1 MKKTKFA
8 AFLAGVLVAV
18 LVMALAL
25 PTFAV
30 LSGKQVTI
38 YPGVNIYMDDVLLNP
53 TDANGNP
60 VEVFIYNGTT
70 YLPVRAISEAL
81 DKVVQWEG
89 DTSSV
94 FIGKHTGEKPA
105 DWLFDLDYFDYGG
118 TWGRNYILTDNLG
131 VEHEH
136 TYRGHKYSDKEAF
149 FKNDEN
155 YMTFKL
161 NAQYTR
167 LTGVAFQRYEARASE
182 GTTTFRIYGDGELL
196 WSGSTGRGVDPK
208 EFNIDITG
216 VLQLTVKA
224 SVTDG
229 TYGYGCLGEVGLWT

>member
-105 DWLFDLDYFDYGG
+105 DWLFSLDYFDYGG
-118 TWGRNYILTDNLG
+118 SWARNYITMDNLG
-131 VEHEH
+131 VEHSH
-136 TYRGHKYSDKEAF
+136 TYRGSNASTGIEGFYGT
-149 FKNDEN
+149 N

-167 LTGVAFQRYEARASE
+167 LTGVAFQQYEARAKD
-182 GTTTFRIYGDGELL
+182 GTTTFQIYGDGELL
-196 WSGSTGRGVDPK
+196 WSGSTGRGVDPQ

-229 TYGYGCLGEVGLWT
+229 WYGFGCLGEVGLWT